1 MARIT
6 AHAVDAKRTAGEE
19 LVGFCLHATLAI
31 LVGLL
36 LAPLTSNGI
45 VRLLS
50 SLNVHCRSLR
60 PFLLAL
66 YRADG
71 PFHEPLCPAPLSV
84 VDWSDLH
91 PVHSHRSCLGLR
103 RCWTLGLLTEAYQAA
118 IGETSSNKCLLK
130 MLSKRMLGPASN
142 DPQPIAHLLLNRGLA
157 RFATA
162 SDRKLAD
169 SSGRGT
175 PGLNPEADV
184 IRNSLRDSP
193 SSELPEW
200 GDPSFRILCE
210 RVGYQDR
217 EHYGRCPTLAH
228 TYPMSSR
235 TRWRRE
241 RDLTMRVD
249 DL

>member
-6 AHAVDAKRTAGEE
+6 APAVDAKRTAGEE

-50 SLNVHCRSLR
+50 GLNVQHI
-60 PFLLAL
+60 PDFLAGVF
-66 YRADG
+66 G
-71 PFHEPLCPAPLSV
+71 PVFWLCTVLTGFFMNHYVRHRSV
-84 VDWSDLH
+84 VDWSDRH

-103 RCWTLGLLTEAYQAA
+103 RCWTLGLLPKLTRRLLGRRVPTNVY
-118 IGETSSNKCLLK
+118 LK

-169 SSGRGT
+169 SSGRG
-175 PGLNPEADV
+175 
-184 IRNSLRDSP
+184 
-193 SSELPEW
+193 
-200 GDPSFRILCE
+200 
-210 RVGYQDR
+210 
-217 EHYGRCPTLAH
+217 
-228 TYPMSSR
+228 M
-235 TRWRRE
+235 
-241 RDLTMRVD
+241 
-249 DL
+249 